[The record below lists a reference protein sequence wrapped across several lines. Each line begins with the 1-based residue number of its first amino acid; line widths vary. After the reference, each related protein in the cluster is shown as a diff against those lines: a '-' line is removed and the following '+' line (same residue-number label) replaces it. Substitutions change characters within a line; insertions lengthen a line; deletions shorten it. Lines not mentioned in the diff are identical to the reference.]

1 MNLLFIRNNIKVL
14 SRNINQLV
22 SPLLFFMIVMVFFPL
37 GLGQDPE
44 LLSAVSVSV
53 FWVVTMLSS
62 LLSLDRI
69 FKDDYE
75 DGTLEQ
81 VYISVNSF
89 YFFII
94 SKISVH
100 WLTSFLPIIL
110 FCPVIAVFLS
120 MEYDKLIIMIIALL
134 LGTPVLSV
142 ISAIGSSL
150 TLSLKKGGFLIS
162 IITLPLYIPV
172 LIWGCGVSNLY
183 QNNQP
188 VDGGLAVL
196 ALLSVTSFILMPFA
210 ISAVLKIHI
219 ADSR

>member
-1 MNLLFIRNNIKVL
+1 
-14 SRNINQLV
+14 
-22 SPLLFFMIVMVFFPL
+22 
-37 GLGQDPE
+37 
-44 LLSAVSVSV
+44 
-53 FWVVTMLSS
+53 
-62 LLSLDRI
+62 
-69 FKDDYE
+69 
-75 DGTLEQ
+75 
-81 VYISVNSF
+81 
-89 YFFII
+89 
-94 SKISVH
+94 
-100 WLTSFLPIIL
+100 
-110 FCPVIAVFLS
+110 
-120 MEYDKLIIMIIALL
+120 MIIALL